1 MTFSPS
7 TYNAVITKLD
17 AAPPEITSKT
27 NAVISAVNNS
37 VGWIPLIGEAI
48 DWALNKLKG
57 LVERLVA
64 KLEQVLQ
71 PARVPPTMWAFG
83 QAWEQIRSQSGGVSS
98 TLADQQEKF
107 GQEWGGIA
115 GGKYNSGV
123 PQQIGA
129 AGAFSSA
136 ANNVM
141 SNCDAIASGGSAFYI
156 AIGVAVASAVIAIG
170 AAIATAP
177 TGVGPI
183 ISLCGGL
190 LLTLGAIATAIY
202 NLHFVVD
209 GAARNLQ
216 GSLTPSSSF
225 PGGAWPIATAQ

>member
-7 TYNAVITKLD
+7 AYDALISKLE
-17 AAPPEITSKT
+17 AAPATIISKT
-27 NAVISAVNNS
+27 NDVISAVNNA
-37 VGWIPLIGEAI
+37 VGWIPLIGDAI

-57 LVERLVA
+57 LIESLVG
-64 KLEQVLQ
+64 KLQQVLQ
-71 PARVPPTMWAFG
+71 PARIPPTMWANG
-83 QAWEQIRSQSGGVSS
+83 QSWAQIRTQSGTVASN
-98 TLADQQEKF
+98 LAAEQEKF

-123 PQQIGA
+123 PLQIGA
-129 AGAFSSA
+129 ASAFSSA

-141 SNCDAIASGGSAFYI
+141 GNCDTIASGGSAFYI
-156 AIGVAVASAVIAIG
+156 AIGVAVASIIIAIT

-177 TGVGPI
+177 TAVGPI
-183 ISLCGGL
+183 ISLCGGVL
-190 LLTLGAIATAIY
+190 MTLGSIATAIY

-216 GSLTPSSSF
+216 ASLTPSSSF

>member
-7 TYNAVITKLD
+7 AYNAVITKLQ
-17 AAPPEITSKT
+17 AAPPEIVSKT
-27 NAVISAVNNS
+27 NALISAVNNAVS
-37 VGWIPLIGEAI
+37 WIPLIGQAI

-57 LVERLVA
+57 LVESLVN
-64 KLEQVLQ
+64 KLEQLLQ
-71 PARVPPTMWAFG
+71 PARIPPTMWDNG
-83 QAWEQIRSQSGGVSS
+83 QTWEQIRTQSGTVSS
-98 TLADQQEKF
+98 TLAGSQEKF
-107 GQEWGGIA
+107 GHEWGGIA

-123 PQQIGA
+123 PLQISA
-129 AGAFSSA
+129 ASAFSSG

-156 AIGVAVASAVIAIG
+156 ALGVAAASATIAIA

-177 TGVGPI
+177 TGAGPI

-190 LLTLGAIATAIY
+190 VLVLGSIATAIY

-216 GSLTPSSSF
+216 GSTTPSSSF